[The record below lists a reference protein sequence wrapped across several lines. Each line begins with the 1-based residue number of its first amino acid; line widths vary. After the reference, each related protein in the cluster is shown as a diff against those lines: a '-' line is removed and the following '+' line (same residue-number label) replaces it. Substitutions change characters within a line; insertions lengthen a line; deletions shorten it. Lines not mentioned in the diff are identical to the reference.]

1 MSELKTFQPNLI
13 GKDYIVGDLHGSF
26 EIFLSLLEGIKFDT
40 EKDRMFSVGDLV
52 DRGPQS
58 LECLRLLRE
67 PWFFATL
74 SNHEDMMGE
83 SFSDEDAAH
92 NWLRNGGMWG
102 LSALAAHHSPNK
114 SCEII
119 PNDEEAEI
127 IDLVGEISKLPFLI
141 TINHKN
147 GKKYHVIHAELPHV
161 EITDALLED
170 PQFVK
175 RLSEMKRMGASYMLW
190 GRYVFGEFFGKSSRR
205 EIETIVKHLRTDRV
219 QDIFNENLSHVFSG
233 HTIVPFP
240 LTYLGQ
246 TNLDTGAFMSAKSKK
261 GVRALSCA
269 CLDDGIFYQ
278 AGADGFIGE
287 VQPIVINKQTI
298 MEIKKCQ
305 N

>member
-92 NWLRNGGMWG
+92 NWLRNGGTWG
-102 LSALAAHHSPNK
+102 LSALVAHHSPNK

-205 EIETIVKHLRTDRV
+205 EIETVVKHLRTDRV